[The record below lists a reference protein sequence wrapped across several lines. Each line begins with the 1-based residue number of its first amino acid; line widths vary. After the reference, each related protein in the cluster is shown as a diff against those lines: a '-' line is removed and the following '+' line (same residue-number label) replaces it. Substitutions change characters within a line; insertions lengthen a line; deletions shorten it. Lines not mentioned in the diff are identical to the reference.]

1 MPDAPAA
8 LSGLEPLRAML
19 RGEASA
25 ASIGAAPDFALV
37 EDAEGRAVFR
47 ARSGPGHLNPT
58 AGVHGGRI
66 ATALGGAMGCA
77 AHSTP
82 ASGEGCASTDLKVNV
97 LRGLTPETGEV
108 TAEGIVIDRRRRVA
122 LVGGRLS
129 DGRGP
134 RLAHGTPACM
144 ILSAA

>member
-25 ASIGAAPDFALV
+25 ASIGATPDFALV

-47 ARSGPGHLNPT
+47 GRSGPGHLNPT
-58 AGVHGGRI
+58 GGMHGGRI
-66 ATALGGAMGCA
+66 ATALGGAM
-77 AHSTP
+77 
-82 ASGEGCASTDLKVNV
+82 GCASTDLKVNV
-97 LRGLTPETGEV
+97 LRGLTPETGGV
-108 TAEGIVIDRRRRVA
+108 TAEGIVIDRGRRVA